1 MGIEETH
8 GAEAVQNNEIS
19 DEDLG
24 DIAGG
29 NVFKKAKKALKKAK
43 KKVNN
48 AGNTIANGASNA
60 GNTIANGASI
70 AGNATVHGGSAG
82 VTTVGNSISGA
93 IKDAK

>member
-1 MGIEETH
+1 MDIEEMH

-43 KKVNN
+43 KSKKKP
-48 AGNTIANGASNA
+48 AGEEPPRIGTAAECLEYQVGFIAS
-60 GNTIANGASI
+60 
-70 AGNATVHGGSAG
+70 
-82 VTTVGNSISGA
+82 
-93 IKDAK
+93 K